1 MKNDPGFTLLRRS
14 ASGAA
19 CCGLVLMIVLCALRT
34 DAQSTW
40 EKMKENVLQQQ
51 CQQGLQKS
59 CQALA
64 SIRQKQSQQSGQ
76 PSQAQSGQPMQ
87 QSASG
92 AATNAAVPAG
102 AAGWSDDCCGP
113 EAMKKYAADA
123 SVLDIVGIKLGMTP
137 QQAIAAVRAHNPG
150 LKIDIIKAPIEHP
163 SANSMYVND
172 SKVPV
177 EHFPQYIYAHTAA
190 ISPNQGQ
197 VENITIR
204 LTTPP
209 NTPVVA
215 AVGRMIMFHV
225 GEPVMASNLLESLHK
240 KYGIENH
247 SMGDETYWFYD
258 SNGKLLAR
266 APNSSCM
273 PRLIAG
279 PMDPTRETIAVNW
292 LNTSDNNGN
301 GSYEYT
307 SSCMA
312 YLYTVA
318 MGVGP
323 NISPNSKIM
332 QIKTAISSGALLAG
346 STRATH
352 LWLQGAAEAKAKQ
365 QQNDADQRSAPPF

>member
-1 MKNDPGFTLLRRS
+1 MKNHPGFTLLRRS

-19 CCGLVLMIVLCALRT
+19 CFGLALMIVFFAPRT
-34 DAQSTW
+34 EAQSTW

-64 SIRQKQSQQSGQ
+64 NVRQKQSQQNGQ

-92 AATNAAVPAG
+92 AAANAAVPTG

-113 EAMKKYAADA
+113 EAMEKYAADA

-163 SANSMYVND
+163 SANSMYVRD
-172 SKVPV
+172 PKVPV
-177 EHFPQYIYAHTAA
+177 ERFPQYIYAHTAA
-190 ISPNQGQ
+190 ISSNQGQ

-209 NTPVVA
+209 NAPVVA

-225 GEPVMASNLLESLHK
+225 GEPVMASNLLDSLHK
-240 KYGIENH
+240 KFGIENN

-258 SNGKLLAR
+258 SHGKILAR
-266 APNSSCM
+266 DPNSSCM
-273 PRLIAG
+273 PRSIAG
-279 PMDPTRETIAVNW
+279 SMDPTHEAAAVNW
-292 LNTSDNNGN
+292 LNTSENNGN
-301 GSYEYT
+301 GSDEYT
-307 SSCMA
+307 ASCMPH
-312 YLYTVA
+312 LYAVA

-323 NISPNSKIM
+323 TISPNRQIM
-332 QIKTAISSGALLAG
+332 EIKTAISSGALLAG

-352 LWLQGAAEAKAKQ
+352 QWLQAEAEVKARQ
-365 QQNDADQRSAPPF
+365 QQTDAGHRSVPTF